1 MRLSDLIGRFGG
13 ELRGSDVELTGITHD
28 SRRVDKGDLFV
39 ALDGEHHR
47 GFSFVPNAISR
58 GAAAVLG
65 SNEALAVAG
74 TDDLSLWIVSD
85 PERIFGSVAE
95 AIYGEPTRALRV
107 FGITGTN
114 GKTTIAHLVSE
125 ALKKIGRRVAVIG
138 TGALR
143 FEEMQWESPFTTP
156 FGDRISRFARTV
168 VDAGAS
174 DLVMEVSSHALAQH
188 RADGVRFDFAAFSN
202 LTRDH
207 LDYHK
212 SFEAYRKAKERLLH
226 ELAPRSVVNIDD
238 PVGRELAQQL
248 GRRAFTIS
256 ARGKSADLVAR
267 NVRFH
272 AGGTEASL
280 ATPFGELALDSRLHG
295 AYNLENL
302 LIALGLGVLAGE
314 GREYAEA
321 LCTVG
326 PARGRLDAIPHPR
339 GATVFV
345 DYAHTPDA
353 LRGAMDAIRPLSE
366 GRLIAVFGC
375 GGDRDRG
382 KRPMMGAIAAEK
394 AEIVILTSD
403 NPRSEDPSA
412 IIEEIRAGLEGSD
425 ADVHIEV
432 DRARAIEL
440 ALDIASEG
448 DLVLVAGKGHENYQ
462 IIGDQRLHF
471 DDREVIVELL
481 GRLA

>member
-1 MRLSDLIGRFGG
+1 
-13 ELRGSDVELTGITHD
+13 
-28 SRRVDKGDLFV
+28 
-39 ALDGEHHR
+39 
-47 GFSFVPNAISR
+47 
-58 GAAAVLG
+58 
-65 SNEALAVAG
+65 
-74 TDDLSLWIVSD
+74 
-85 PERIFGSVAE
+85 
-95 AIYGEPTRALRV
+95 EPTRALRV

-212 SFEAYRKAKERLLH
+212 SFEAYREAKERLLH

-256 ARGKSADLVAR
+256 ARGTSADLVAR

-272 AGGTEASL
+272 AGGTEA
-280 ATPFGELALDSRLHG
+280 
-295 AYNLENL
+295 
-302 LIALGLGVLAGE
+302 
-314 GREYAEA
+314 
-321 LCTVG
+321 
-326 PARGRLDAIPHPR
+326 
-339 GATVFV
+339 
-345 DYAHTPDA
+345 
-353 LRGAMDAIRPLSE
+353 
-366 GRLIAVFGC
+366 
-375 GGDRDRG
+375 
-382 KRPMMGAIAAEK
+382 
-394 AEIVILTSD
+394 
-403 NPRSEDPSA
+403 
-412 IIEEIRAGLEGSD
+412 
-425 ADVHIEV
+425 
-432 DRARAIEL
+432 
-440 ALDIASEG
+440 
-448 DLVLVAGKGHENYQ
+448 
-462 IIGDQRLHF
+462 
-471 DDREVIVELL
+471 
-481 GRLA
+481 